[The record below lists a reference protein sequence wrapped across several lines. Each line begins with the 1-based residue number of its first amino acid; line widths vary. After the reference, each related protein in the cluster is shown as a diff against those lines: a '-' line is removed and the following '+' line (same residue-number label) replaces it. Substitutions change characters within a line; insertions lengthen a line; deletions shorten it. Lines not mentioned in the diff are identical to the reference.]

1 MHVRTLALVRWML
14 ALIALSFS
22 GHVLADK
29 ASMKADLVA
38 ARERVVAIV
47 SGQGDIAKLKPE
59 LREISARIDS
69 EAGSVPG
76 FQATWEKFK
85 ANRDGR
91 IIPAYDGTMPDGKD
105 AAKALA
111 MGEQK
116 QLYEQMMGLLAP

>member
-1 MHVRTLALVRWML
+1 MQSRTLAILRWTM

-22 GHVLADK
+22 GHALADK
-29 ASMKADLVA
+29 ASMKADLIA

-47 SGQGDIAKLKPE
+47 SGQGDAAKLKPE
-59 LREISARIDS
+59 LSEISARIDK

-76 FQATWEKFK
+76 FQPAWEKFK

-91 IIPAYDGTMPDGKD
+91 IIPAFDGSQPDGKD

-116 QLYEQMMGLLAP
+116 QLYEQMMGLLSP

>member
-1 MHVRTLALVRWML
+1 MQVRTLAAFRWML

-29 ASMKADLVA
+29 ASMKADLIA

-59 LREISARIDS
+59 LREISARIDKD
-69 EAGSVPG
+69 APTVPG
-76 FQATWEKFK
+76 FQAVWDKFK
-85 ANRDGR
+85 ANRDGH

-116 QLYEQMMGLLAP
+116 QLYEQMMGMLAQ

>member
-1 MHVRTLALVRWML
+1 MQVRTLATLRWML

-22 GHVLADK
+22 AHALADK
-29 ASMKADLVA
+29 ASMKADLIA

-59 LREISARIDS
+59 LREISARIDQ

-76 FQATWEKFK
+76 FQPAWEKFK

-91 IIPAYDGTMPDGKD
+91 IIPAYDGTQPDGKE

-116 QLYEQMMGLLAP
+116 QLYEQMMGLLSQ